1 MDSYKRRNRGPSN
14 HYSKYQPNYCDESS
28 PRESFDGNY
37 ARSSKSNSESPNSH
51 RTSAQST
58 FECRVCL
65 NTYQSNRELYA
76 HLHAAQHLRPLS
88 RLNVPEDEETFPNR
102 KRKHHGIFCKV
113 CFHEFDTHNEL
124 KKHLTESGHHWSAKR
139 VKHMSSHDKT
149 AYEHEYS
156 DRRRHSSSTD
166 TRSDRSFACQNPDLV
181 AAEESRG
188 KDPSP
193 GSRAR
198 SYGCSVVLDDPAP
211 VPVLEKDISALGGDN
226 SGSSKVKMPMISSNL
241 GTDHDQS
248 IITSPDSSILVSSKI
263 SNESPSTS
271 EIQKGMAVI
280 PMETSVPATDPRRK
294 IPSARLESD
303 KKESRNLNTKWAP
316 IYCDRPKPNLVE
328 KRIPWKLIPIDLV
341 PSNYPGNQLSDSR
354 ASNPRIPS
362 PTEDVSIDQ
371 LAAQLKEN
379 TGNLMRRF
387 SRDVISTCAAPHPAS
402 SPDDRASIQSPVP
415 CPDGARG
422 VQENHT
428 VTKSVVDLD
437 GKSATNRTGELM
449 DKEPWNA
456 DSTSCSPSSPKCD
469 HGTSSHKSTEAEI
482 PSLRTNVI
490 PPLIPRPVIDRQVEA
505 DILEALGSLNSM
517 LDASELLLSKP
528 IQSASS
534 EVLTSN
540 NAENVDVPQSPVI
553 VEDKSQ
559 YVTLSLTAENVVQSV
574 ESCSL
579 QILGES
585 VKEEVANVD
594 SPGNSSTSSP
604 KPAEQSVTTEEVVD
618 SCPSCQTLLDILGL
632 KIDLKTGNASVTC
645 LGCDVHIVM
654 ANVFK
659 KL

>member
-198 SYGCSVVLDDPAP
+198 SYVCSVVLDDPAP

-226 SGSSKVKMPMISSNL
+226 SGSN
-241 GTDHDQS
+241 HDQS

-341 PSNYPGNQLSDSR
+341 PSNYPGN
-354 ASNPRIPS
+354 
-362 PTEDVSIDQ
+362 
-371 LAAQLKEN
+371 
-379 TGNLMRRF
+379 LMRRF
-387 SRDVISTCAAPHPAS
+387 SRDVISTCAAPHPSS

-559 YVTLSLTAENVVQSV
+559 HVTLSLTAENVVQSV

>member
-341 PSNYPGNQLSDSR
+341 PSNYPGN
-354 ASNPRIPS
+354 
-362 PTEDVSIDQ
+362 
-371 LAAQLKEN
+371 
-379 TGNLMRRF
+379 LMRRF

>member
-198 SYGCSVVLDDPAP
+198 SYVCSVVLDDPAP

-341 PSNYPGNQLSDSR
+341 PSNYPGN
-354 ASNPRIPS
+354 
-362 PTEDVSIDQ
+362 
-371 LAAQLKEN
+371 
-379 TGNLMRRF
+379 LMRRF
-387 SRDVISTCAAPHPAS
+387 SRDVISTCAAPHPSS

-559 YVTLSLTAENVVQSV
+559 HVTLSLTAENVVQSV